1 MVVISGVELVTGDR
15 LLWAAQRGSERL
27 RLIADAGV
35 QVRRVGERVH
45 VAHALPMPATRTVR
59 LMPETKYRT
68 LYHLRIDDSYR
79 FGVVPEEAQLWS
91 DSIGGI
97 YERGYAA
104 AQMSIIKPQRM
115 SASCARVRWYISC
128 AISRSC
134 LAASCARWARN
145 AMCCCL
151 PKRAS
156 RSRCSWR
163 GCCGRM
169 TISANRRGGAALG
182 ATGTRHCARTDAGCA

>member
-27 RLIADAGV
+27 RLIADEGV
-35 QVRRVGERVH
+35 QVRRVGERVY

-59 LMPETKYRT
+59 LMPTTKYREP
-68 LYHLRIDDSYR
+68 YHLRIDDSYR

-104 AQMSIIKPQRM
+104 AQMSIINPPAFISILRKHNLVSQLH
-115 SASCARVRWYISC
+115 YI
-128 AISRSC
+128 ALLPRGELRDMGTKRDVLL
-134 LAASCARWARN
+134 LAKTGEP
-145 AMCCCL
+145 L
-151 PKRAS
+151 
-156 RSRCSWR
+156 
-163 GCCGRM
+163 
-169 TISANRRGGAALG
+169 ALQLAKLLG
-182 ATGTRHCARTDAGCA
+182 DYDDFG

>member
-1 MVVISGVELVTGDR
+1 MVVISGVELVQSDR

-35 QVRRVGERVH
+35 QVRRVGERVY

-68 LYHLRIDDSYR
+68 LYHLRIDDQHR
-79 FGVVPEEAQLWS
+79 FGVLPQDAHVWS

-104 AQMSIIKPQRM
+104 AQMSIIKPPAYVSVVRK
-115 SASCARVRWYISC
+115 SALANQLHYIALLPSGELC
-128 AISRSC
+128 DMGTKREVLL
-134 LAASCARWARN
+134 LAKTGEP
-145 AMCCCL
+145 L
-151 PKRAS
+151 
-156 RSRCSWR
+156 
-163 GCCGRM
+163 
-169 TISANRRGGAALG
+169 ALQLAQLLG
-182 ATGTRHCARTDAGCA
+182 DDDDFLG

>member
-35 QVRRVGERVH
+35 QVRRVGERVYM
-45 VAHALPMPATRTVR
+45 AHALPMPATRTVW
-59 LMPETKYRT
+59 LMPAARCDA

-79 FGVVPEEAQLWS
+79 FGVVPEDAQLWS

-104 AQMSIIKPQRM
+104 ARMSIIRPPAYVSVVRKHKLVYQLHYIALLPRGELRDMGTKRDVLLLAKTGEPLALQL
-115 SASCARVRWYISC
+115 ARLLWDDDDF
-128 AISRSC
+128 
-134 LAASCARWARN
+134 
-145 AMCCCL
+145 
-151 PKRAS
+151 
-156 RSRCSWR
+156 
-163 GCCGRM
+163 G
-169 TISANRRGGAALG
+169 
-182 ATGTRHCARTDAGCA
+182 

>member
-1 MVVISGVELVTGDR
+1 MVVISGVELVQSDR

-27 RLIADAGV
+27 RLIADEGV
-35 QVRRVGERVH
+35 EVRRVGERVY

-79 FGVVPEEAQLWS
+79 FGVTPADAQLWS

-104 AQMSIIKPQRM
+104 AQMSIIKAPAYVSVVRKHKLVYQLHYIALLPRGELRDM
-115 SASCARVRWYISC
+115 GAKRDVLLLAKTGEPLALQLARLLWEDDEDF
-128 AISRSC
+128 
-134 LAASCARWARN
+134 
-145 AMCCCL
+145 
-151 PKRAS
+151 
-156 RSRCSWR
+156 
-163 GCCGRM
+163 G
-169 TISANRRGGAALG
+169 
-182 ATGTRHCARTDAGCA
+182 

>member
-15 LLWAAQRGSERL
+15 LLWTAQRGSERL
-27 RLIADAGV
+27 RLIADEGV
-35 QVRRVGERVH
+35 QVRRVCERVY

-79 FGVVPEEAQLWS
+79 FGVTPQDAQVWS

-104 AQMSIIKPQRM
+104 AQMSIISPPAYVSIMR
-115 SASCARVRWYISC
+115 
-128 AISRSC
+128 
-134 LAASCARWARN
+134 
-145 AMCCCL
+145 
-151 PKRAS
+151 KRALVYQLHYIALLPS
-156 RSRCSWR
+156 
-163 GCCGRM
+163 
-169 TISANRRGGAALG
+169 GGVREMGTKHEVLLLAKTGEPLALQL
-182 ATGTRHCARTDAGCA
+182 ARLLWDDDDFG

>member
-1 MVVISGVELVTGDR
+1 MVVISGVELVQSDR

-35 QVRRVGERVH
+35 QVRRVGERVY

-59 LMPETKYRT
+59 LMPTEKHGA

-79 FGVVPEEAQLWS
+79 FGVLPQDAQVWS

-104 AQMSIIKPQRM
+104 AQMSIITPPAYVSVMRKHKLANQLHYIALLPRGELREMGTKHNVLLLAKTGEPLALQL
-115 SASCARVRWYISC
+115 AR
-128 AISRSC
+128 
-134 LAASCARWARN
+134 L
-145 AMCCCL
+145 L
-151 PKRAS
+151 
-156 RSRCSWR
+156 
-163 GCCGRM
+163 
-169 TISANRRGGAALG
+169 GGVMKIF
-182 ATGTRHCARTDAGCA
+182 

>member
-35 QVRRVGERVH
+35 QVRRVGERVY

-59 LMPETKYRT
+59 LMPTTKYREP
-68 LYHLRIDDSYR
+68 YHLRIDDSCR
-79 FGVVPEEAQLWS
+79 FGVVPADAQVWS

-104 AQMSIIKPQRM
+104 AQMSIINPPAYV
-115 SASCARVRWYISC
+115 SIVRKHKLVYQLHYI
-128 AISRSC
+128 ALLPRGELREMGTKRDVLL
-134 LAASCARWARN
+134 LAKTGEP
-145 AMCCCL
+145 L
-151 PKRAS
+151 
-156 RSRCSWR
+156 
-163 GCCGRM
+163 
-169 TISANRRGGAALG
+169 ALQLTQLLG
-182 ATGTRHCARTDAGCA
+182 DDDDFLG